1 MKASS
6 SELAKQNKTALLFVC
21 IATALLCLL
30 FSMPLLFFDVTVYS
44 QKSSN
49 TFVGDE

>member
-6 SELAKQNKTALLFVC
+6 SELVKQNKTALLFVVLS
-21 IATALLCLL
+21 AALLCLL

-49 TFVGDE
+49 TFVGAE